1 MTASTL
7 EPRWPQVD
15 ADLMRF
21 PVRTSPLGKM
31 IDAYLKSSTDLD
43 PNAVHLMFAANRWE
57 ER

>member
-1 MTASTL
+1 M
-7 EPRWPQVD
+7 D
-15 ADLMRF
+15 AELMRF